1 MNSSFASSY
10 KRQTTTEITKETLN
24 ESILNHKLSL
34 RKEKLE
40 NKIMSK
46 RTMSLCQ
53 ELNHQIYLSELNFP
67 EEVAKDVKNYIRTKF
82 DIKSIFNFLFSED
95 LLQIKRA
102 IFLLRVYIVLQVTE
116 LPEEKRFLSR
126 NDFALV
132 NKLCS
137 FLTCPDLQLQYEA
150 SWCLTNICVFPEKVE
165 QRLFTDTNLQLISE
179 FIFHSEKDLFVNAT
193 YLLLNI
199 SAKKKQKEYFIN
211 QNVIEH
217 IITKAANE
225 NFTGSELIPIVRSI
239 GSVFKIVKTNN
250 EYRKYLISSIP
261 NLIILFSKIKKT
273 DSKYQIE
280 LYSNIINIIKLYIH
294 PYSPQIFN
302 SILIDPFPHILLS
315 DYLSQSDFQT
325 RSHFLSLI
333 LNFLEGSDTHVQILL
348 DEGLIDILKQCLSE
362 FKFSHR
368 DLLRSVLLGISN
380 IACGTLGQVQL
391 LHNSNIFEDV
401 VAIGKIM
408 YDVITKYK
416 NSTEEINILME
427 CLYTIVGGIDGSS
440 DTIVSEI
447 FSYENNIIV
456 DMLFF
461 GLKEFKD
468 MKLIKGILISIKKLI
483 IMEENIMSDVS
494 IKKMIKQKG
503 IEDYLEKELTG
514 KRFNQEQEV
523 IAEIIIDAL
532 KDENFGLG
540 LYNQ

>member
-10 KRQTTTEITKETLN
+10 KRQTKTEITKETLN

-126 NDFALV
+126 NDFTLV

-165 QRLFTDTNLQLISE
+165 QRLFTDTNLQLIAE

-315 DYLSQSDFQT
+315 DYLSQNDFQT

-368 DLLRSVLLGISN
+368 DLLRAVLLGISN

-468 MKLIKGILISIKKLI
+468 MKLIKGILISKI
-483 IMEENIMSDVS
+483 
-494 IKKMIKQKG
+494 
-503 IEDYLEKELTG
+503 
-514 KRFNQEQEV
+514 
-523 IAEIIIDAL
+523 
-532 KDENFGLG
+532 
-540 LYNQ
+540 